1 MRVCA
6 DLGCI
11 QESKM
16 LPRLILDGNT
26 TVRWQETYAMVP
38 LALELPE
45 EGTKK
50 VGMSCPVCGEEL
62 QIKLASVARLHLLFT
77 LAFWFI
83 TLVVAGIGVALY
95 LVPGQAKEAFELAGL
110 IAMGIAGGLAVSTLG
125 FMFIKADFLGGI
137 PDAMQIVDDPAR
149 AKGAELG
156 YSGMKGHKLFKIH
169 REV

>member
-77 LAFWFI
+77 LAF
-83 TLVVAGIGVALY
+83 
-95 LVPGQAKEAFELAGL
+95 
-110 IAMGIAGGLAVSTLG
+110 
-125 FMFIKADFLGGI
+125 FLGGI
-137 PDAMQIVDDPAR
+137 PDAMQIADDPAR